1 MSVNDMAEESLGSD
15 LLACKVV
22 QVSIDSRLCS
32 ESETDC
38 PVFHASDILLC

>member
-22 QVSIDSRLCS
+22 QVSINFSLCS

-38 PVFHASDILLC
+38 PAFHALDILLR